1 MYEIETVEKMICEK
15 HKILEEKQRQLA
27 EWVKITD
34 RMICKIFRLWVIIVA
49 TTFVWCAA
57 DYILYGSVQN
67 WFMDDVI
74 CIVISA
80 GIWAADFLI
89 RNKHK

>member
-1 MYEIETVEKMICEK
+1 MYEIEEIEKMICEK

-27 EWVKITD
+27 DWAKITD
-34 RMICKIFRLWVIIVA
+34 RMIWEIFRLWIITI
-49 TTFVWCAA
+49 TTASVWCAA

-67 WFMDDVI
+67 RFMDEII
-74 CIVISA
+74 CMVISA

-89 RNKHK
+89 RNIYR